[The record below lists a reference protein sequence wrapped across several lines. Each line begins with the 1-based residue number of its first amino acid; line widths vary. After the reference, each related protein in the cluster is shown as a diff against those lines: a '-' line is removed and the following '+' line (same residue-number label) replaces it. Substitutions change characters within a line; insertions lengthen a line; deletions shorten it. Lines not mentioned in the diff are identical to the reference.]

1 MPVSDTKWDDIMVA
15 VLDTNLVPKKA
26 PFLPPSVNAAF
37 LGTNMVPSMRHNFEG
52 TFLAFQNGVGFATM
66 KLCSIFGGEIA
77 AKF

>member
-1 MPVSDTKWDDIMVA
+1 
-15 VLDTNLVPKKA
+15 
-26 PFLPPSVNAAF
+26 
-37 LGTNMVPSMRHNFEG
+37 MRRNFEG